1 MREQTNEKN
10 EKTEVVPKKW
20 RKQRKAGKIQQ
31 VIDGGG
37 VQLGTSRGQGGA
49 NRARSEKRS
58 KYVYKALRSA
68 GGISHPLRLLENSV
82 KRTEKDSYD

>member
-1 MREQTNEKN
+1 MNKDGTTKMRQQRNEKN

-37 VQLGTSRGQGGA
+37 VQLGTCERPGRCQPS
-49 NRARSEKRS
+49 
-58 KYVYKALRSA
+58 
-68 GGISHPLRLLENSV
+68 PLR
-82 KRTEKDSYD
+82 KKI